1 MNRSRSEHSANTELA
16 ENAVRYS
23 ESWMRPSR
31 HVYRYKRIG
40 FLARLIRWIAGH

>member
-1 MNRSRSEHSANTELA
+1 MCRSEHSANKALEDS
-16 ENAVRYS
+16 AVQYS

-31 HVYRYKRIG
+31 HVYRARKRIG